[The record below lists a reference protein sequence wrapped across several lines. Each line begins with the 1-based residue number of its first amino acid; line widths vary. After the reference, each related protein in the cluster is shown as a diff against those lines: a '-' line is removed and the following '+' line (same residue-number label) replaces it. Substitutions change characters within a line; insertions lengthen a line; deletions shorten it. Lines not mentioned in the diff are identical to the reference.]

1 MSWNDQNGGGNGGW
15 QGGGD
20 NRGPWGQSP
29 KGGGGGGNGQQPP
42 DLEELI
48 AQGQAKLKGMFGG
61 GKGGGSGAGG
71 LVAIGGLLLVAFLGF
86 SSVYRVDTDQQGVVL
101 RFGDYVRTETSGL
114 HFKLPYPIE
123 SVYTPTVT
131 RINSIPVG
139 LLAGEGL
146 MLTGDEN
153 IIDINFTVQWQ
164 IKEAENYLFNVAAP
178 ARAVKAVAES
188 TMREVVGQS
197 ALQDL
202 LTTGRNKVQQTV
214 EALVQ
219 ATLDDYKAGILITE
233 IKLGDVRPPEQD
245 NEAFQDVQAAKAD
258 QERAQNV
265 ADAYANRVIPEARGE
280 AAKITQA
287 ADAYREQTVAE
298 AEGEAARFLSI
309 YTEYKAAKN
318 VTRQRMYLETME
330 KVLSSNSKIVIDN
343 KGGAGVLPYLP
354 LNALSPKTGSG
365 SAK

>member
-1 MSWNDQNGGGNGGW
+1 MPWNDQNGGGNGGW

-20 NRGPWGQSP
+20 NRGPWGKPP
-29 KGGGGGGNGQQPP
+29 KGGGNGNGQQPP

-48 AQGQAKLKGMFGG
+48 AQGQEKLRGIFGG
-61 GKGGGSGAGG
+61 GKGDGSGAGG
-71 LVAIGGLLLVAFLGF
+71 IFAIVGLILVAFLGF

-101 RFGDYVRTETSGL
+101 RFGEYVRTERSGL

-123 SVYTPTVT
+123 VVYKPTVT
-131 RINSIPVG
+131 QINSVPVG
-139 LLAGEGL
+139 LSAGEGL

-153 IIDINFTVQWQ
+153 IVDINFTVQWQ
-164 IKEAENYLFNVAAP
+164 IKEAESFLFNVAAP
-178 ARAVKAVAES
+178 ERAVKAVAES

-197 ALQDL
+197 ALQAL
-202 LTTGRNKVQQTV
+202 LTTDRNKVQQAVTS
-214 EALVQ
+214 LVQ
-219 ATLDDYKAGILITE
+219 ATLDSYKAGILITE
-233 IKLGDVRPPEQD
+233 VKLGDVRPPQQV

-265 ADAYANRVIPEARGE
+265 ADAYANSVIPEARGE

-298 AEGEAARFLSI
+298 AQGEAARFLAI
-309 YTEYKAAKN
+309 YNEYKAAKG
-318 VTRQRMYLETME
+318 VTRERMYLETME
-330 KVLSSNSKIVIDN
+330 KVLSSSSKIVIDN

-354 LNALSPKTGSG
+354 LNGLSPKAASG